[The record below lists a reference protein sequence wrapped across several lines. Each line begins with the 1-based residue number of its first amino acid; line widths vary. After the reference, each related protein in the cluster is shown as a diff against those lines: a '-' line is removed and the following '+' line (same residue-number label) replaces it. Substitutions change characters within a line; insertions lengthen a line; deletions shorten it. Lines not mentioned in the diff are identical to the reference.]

1 MKSGSLEDIAEE
13 LSKELSKEKASSEWK
28 LFHFFSKEF
37 FDGSFDL
44 LFNLNNVMQILL
56 GKIDKRANDH
66 QRVELKIVAGQ
77 IGKRGPPGP
86 VGYPGPKGFE
96 VR

>member
-1 MKSGSLEDIAEE
+1 
-13 LSKELSKEKASSEWK
+13 
-28 LFHFFSKEF
+28 
-37 FDGSFDL
+37 
-44 LFNLNNVMQILL
+44 MQILL

-77 IGKRGPPGP
+77 IGPRGPPGP

-96 VR
+96 VRLHLHSLKASIRETIVD